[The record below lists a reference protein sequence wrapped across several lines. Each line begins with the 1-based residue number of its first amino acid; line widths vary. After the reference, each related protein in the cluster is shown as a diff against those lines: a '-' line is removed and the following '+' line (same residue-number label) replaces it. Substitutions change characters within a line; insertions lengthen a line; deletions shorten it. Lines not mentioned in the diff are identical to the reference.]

1 MPPEE
6 NRPRVS
12 PARIGIW
19 IVVGG
24 IGVYMVVS
32 GLIAALTSGG

>member
-1 MPPEE
+1 MPSDDD
-6 NRPRVS
+6 RPRVS
-12 PARIGIW
+12 ASRIAIW